1 MIYYREMVVKLGIQQ
16 TKKMKQVR
24 WLRLAISLI
33 VLIGL
38 SLGLMWLLQEVMTLL
53 HLPLDKFAWLA
64 YLNAFIS
71 TLLCNLTILVPVP
84 AVTPILIATAT
95 KWNPLM
101 VALAASI
108 GGTIGELSGYYAGF
122 LGKRIA
128 INEQVAGYNR
138 ATGWMNRYG
147 TWAIAFLA
155 FQPVIPF
162 DIAGLVAGA
171 AKVPM
176 YKFLPALWAGK
187 FPKYIILCYAGA
199 GLIHFLPFWS
209 Q

>member
-1 MIYYREMVVKLGIQQ
+1 MKKGNQIY
-16 TKKMKQVR
+16 

-33 VLIGL
+33 ILIGL
-38 SLGLMWLLQEVMTLL
+38 SFGLVWSLQEVVTLL
-53 HLPLDKFAWLA
+53 HLPLERFAWLA
-64 YLNAFIS
+64 YLNVFIS
-71 TLLCNLTILVPVP
+71 TLVCNLTILVPVP
-84 AVTPILIATAT
+84 VATPILIATAI
-95 KWNPLM
+95 KWNPVM

-108 GGTIGELSGYYAGF
+108 GGTLGELSGYYAGY

-138 ATGWMNRYG
+138 VTQWMNRYG
-147 TWAIAFLA
+147 IWAILFLA

-187 FPKYIILCYAGA
+187 FPKYIILCYAGME
-199 GLIHFLPFWS
+199 LIHLLPFWS

>member
-1 MIYYREMVVKLGIQQ
+1 MLVKLPRHQM
-16 TKKMKQVR
+16 KKLNQVH

-33 VLIGL
+33 VLIIL
-38 SLGLMWLLQEVMTLL
+38 SFGLMWLLQEAVTLL
-53 HLPLDKFAWLA
+53 HLPLDKFAELA
-64 YLNAFIS
+64 YLNVFFS
-71 TLLCNLTILVPVP
+71 TLVCNLTILVPVP
-84 AVTPILIATAT
+84 VATPILIATAT
-95 KWNPLM
+95 KWSPVM

-108 GGTIGELSGYYAGF
+108 GGTFGELSGYYAGY

-128 INEQVAGYNR
+128 MTEQVAGYNR
-138 ATGWMNRYG
+138 VTEWMNRYG
-147 TWAIAFLA
+147 IWAILFLA

-171 AKVPM
+171 ARVPM

-187 FPKYIILCYAGA
+187 FPKYIILCYSGI
-199 GLIHFLPFWS
+199 GLIHFLPFWP